1 MPANPFL
8 IQQRHKSTLGTQM
21 VFPIAPF
28 KTLCR
33 DKVRGTQKIQ
43 GKPSLPQNNYMNTD
57 VREKITTFLIGLKT
71 NTKRGGKRWKRKKK
85 RRKRVIQRTGKA
97 TLSM

>member
-1 MPANPFL
+1 
-8 IQQRHKSTLGTQM
+8 
-21 VFPIAPF
+21 
-28 KTLCR
+28 
-33 DKVRGTQKIQ
+33 
-43 GKPSLPQNNYMNTD
+43 MNTD
-57 VREKITTFLIGLKT
+57 VREKITTFLIGLKI